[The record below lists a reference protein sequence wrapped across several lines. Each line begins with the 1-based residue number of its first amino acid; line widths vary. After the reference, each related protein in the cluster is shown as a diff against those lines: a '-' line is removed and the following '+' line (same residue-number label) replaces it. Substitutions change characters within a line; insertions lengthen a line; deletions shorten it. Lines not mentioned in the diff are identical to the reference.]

1 MRFCNKSVRFPLLFI
16 YVTSETKSHWCT
28 NSILLEILRVC
39 IAETLEALKRKKLKN
54 AISLTKDIKQVILGG
69 RAAIDLSR

>member
-1 MRFCNKSVRFPLLFI
+1 MRFCNTLVTFPLLFI
-16 YVTSETKSHWCT
+16 YVTSGTKFHRCT

-39 IAETLEALKRKKLKN
+39 IAEALEALKRKKLKN
-54 AISLTKDIKQVILGG
+54 AISLTKDIKQVILGR